1 MGKRRTDLAIEAA
14 AALQV
19 EERVPGVVTQEWV
32 DEGVPITTV
41 EIRTPQGAEAVGK
54 PVGRYVTLD
63 LGPVR
68 RRERAA
74 FGRAARMLAQEIAK
88 LLPPGDGPALVVC
101 LGNRD
106 VTPDALGPLVHDHLL
121 VTRHLIDAVPEHFGS
136 FRPVAALSLGVLG
149 ATGVESGALARA
161 AAGEVKPEVV
171 IAVDALAAGSLGRL
185 CATVQVSD
193 TGISPGSGVGNHRE
207 ALSGDSLGVP
217 VVAVGVPT
225 VVEAGTLAQD
235 LLAEAGRDN
244 LDPKTLA
251 GQGER
256 LFVTP
261 RDIDV
266 RVAEC
271 AKVIA
276 YAINL
281 ALQPGLTVEDLEML
295 LE

>member
-1 MGKRRTDLAIEAA
+1 M
-14 AALQV
+14 
-19 EERVPGVVTQEWV
+19 
-32 DEGVPITTV
+32 
-41 EIRTPQGAEAVGK
+41 
-54 PVGRYVTLD
+54 
-63 LGPVR
+63 
-68 RRERAA
+68 
-74 FGRAARMLAQEIAK
+74 
-88 LLPPGDGPALVVC
+88 
-101 LGNRD
+101 
-106 VTPDALGPLVHDHLL
+106 
-121 VTRHLIDAVPEHFGS
+121 
-136 FRPVAALSLGVLG
+136 
-149 ATGVESGALARA
+149 ESGTLARA
-161 AAGEVKPEVV
+161 AAGEVRPEVV
-171 IAVDALAAGSLGRL
+171 VAVDALASGSLGRL

-193 TGISPGSGVGNHRE
+193 TGISPGSGVGNHRQ
-207 ALSGDSLGVP
+207 ALDRDALGVP

-225 VVEAGTLAQD
+225 VVEAATLAQD
-235 LLAEAGRDN
+235 LLAEAGRED
-244 LDPKTLA
+244 LDPKTLG

>member
-1 MGKRRTDLAIEAA
+1 MGKRRTDLALEAA
-14 AALQV
+14 SALQV
-19 EERVPGVVTQEWV
+19 EGRVPGVVTQEWV
-32 DEGVPITTV
+32 DEGVPITVV
-41 EIRTPQGAEAVGK
+41 EIRSSEGAEAVGK

-68 RRERAA
+68 RREQTA
-74 FGRAARMLAQEIAK
+74 FGRSVRMLAQEISK
-88 LLPPGDGPALVVC
+88 LLPPGNGPALVVC

-106 VTPDALGPLVHDHLL
+106 VTPDALGPMVHDHLL
-121 VTRHLIDAVPEHFGS
+121 VTRHLIDAAPEHFGA

-149 ATGVESGALARA
+149 STGVESGALARA
-161 AAGEVKPEVV
+161 AVGEVRPEVV
-171 IAVDALAAGSLGRL
+171 IAVDALASGSLGRL

-193 TGISPGSGVGNHRE
+193 TGISPGSGVGNHRQ
-207 ALSGDSLGVP
+207 ALDRDTLDVP

-225 VVEAGTLAQD
+225 VVEAATLAQD
-235 LLAEAGRDN
+235 LLAEAGRDD
-244 LDPKTLA
+244 LDPKTLG